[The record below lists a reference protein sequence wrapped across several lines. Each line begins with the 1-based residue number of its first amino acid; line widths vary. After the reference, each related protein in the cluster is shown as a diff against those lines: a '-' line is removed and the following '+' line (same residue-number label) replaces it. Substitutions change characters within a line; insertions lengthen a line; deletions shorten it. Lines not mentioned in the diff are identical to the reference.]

1 MHLEQKIVC
10 SRASRRVPDW
20 CEPIGLFHFGVVMI
34 TVVFTDKDDLLE
46 FLNEEQ
52 TESPEDFLV
61 RMEDAL
67 EQGLLTEDEVILL
80 MKDFIR
86 CK

>member
-1 MHLEQKIVC
+1 M
-10 SRASRRVPDW
+10 
-20 CEPIGLFHFGVVMI
+20 F
-34 TVVFTDKDDLLE
+34 TVVFTDKDDLLD
-46 FLNEEQ
+46 FLNEGRA
-52 TESPEDFLV
+52 ESPEDFLA

-67 EQGLLTEDEVILL
+67 EQGVLTEDEVILL